1 VEERV
6 DYTVLGRTG
15 LKVSRLGLGC
25 GGVSRL
31 GQKEGGSVKAAVS
44 IVEHAIAL
52 GINVIDTAPVYD
64 TEEIVAAAL
73 KGKRDEIVLSSKSL
87 LPKTLSRLS
96 PSSIGNRFYRYGSN
110 LLTRLISGNELRR
123 NIESSLCRLETD
135 YLDICHL
142 HAVTKSQYFHV
153 VSELC
158 HLHAVTKSQYFHVV
172 SELLPTLE
180 RLREE
185 GKIRFLGIT
194 ETLADT
200 DHRMLVK
207 AMEDDCWDVMMM
219 CFNFDE
225 TSGRHFVLPEARK
238 RNVGIMIMSA
248 AKPAVAGQP
257 HRKLRSRIRSFSG
270 SARIKNLSSR
280 ANSENSPFATAYRY
294 CLDEPGVHV
303 VLMGT
308 GNREHL
314 AANVRAI
321 NEGPL
326 DPETRTRLEHG
337 ARISELSHNW

>member
-1 VEERV
+1 MEERV

-87 LPKTLSRLS
+87 LPKDLSRLS

-135 YLDICHL
+135 YLDI
-142 HAVTKSQYFHV
+142 
-153 VSELC
+153 C

-337 ARISELSHNW
+337 ARKSELSHNW

>member
-1 VEERV
+1 MEERV

-87 LPKTLSRLS
+87 LPKDLSRLS

-142 HAVTKSQYFHV
+142 Q
-153 VSELC
+153 
-158 HLHAVTKSQYFHVV
+158 AVTKSQYFHVV

>member
-87 LPKTLSRLS
+87 LPKDLSRLS

-153 VSELC
+153 VSEL
-158 HLHAVTKSQYFHVV
+158 
-172 SELLPTLE
+172 LPTLE

-194 ETLADT
+194 GTLADT

-280 ANSENSPFATAYRY
+280 ANSENFPFATAYRY

-303 VLMGT
+303 VLTGT

-321 NEGPL
+321 NEGLL

>member
-1 VEERV
+1 MEERV

-87 LPKTLSRLS
+87 LPKDLSRLS

-142 HAVTKSQYFHV
+142 Q
-153 VSELC
+153 
-158 HLHAVTKSQYFHVV
+158 AVTKSQYFHVV

-257 HRKLRSRIRSFSG
+257 NRKLRSRSRSFSG

-314 AANVRAI
+314 AANVRAV
-321 NEGPL
+321 NFAHASFADL
-326 DPETRTRLEHG
+326 L
-337 ARISELSHNW
+337 

>member
-1 VEERV
+1 MEERV

-87 LPKTLSRLS
+87 LPKDLSRLS

-142 HAVTKSQYFHV
+142 Q
-153 VSELC
+153 
-158 HLHAVTKSQYFHVV
+158 AVTKSQYFHVV

-314 AANVRAI
+314 AANVRAV
-321 NEGPL
+321 NFTHAPFTDL
-326 DPETRTRLEHG
+326 L
-337 ARISELSHNW
+337 

>member
-1 VEERV
+1 MEERV

-25 GGVSRL
+25 GGASRL

-87 LPKTLSRLS
+87 LPKDLSRLS

-135 YLDICHL
+135 YLDI
-142 HAVTKSQYFHV
+142 
-153 VSELC
+153 C

-321 NEGPL
+321 NEGSL

-337 ARISELSHNW
+337 ARKSELSHNW

>member
-1 VEERV
+1 MEERV

-87 LPKTLSRLS
+87 LPKDLSRLS

-135 YLDICHL
+135 YLDI
-142 HAVTKSQYFHV
+142 
-153 VSELC
+153 C

-314 AANVRAI
+314 AANVRAV
-321 NEGPL
+321 NFTHASFTDL
-326 DPETRTRLEHG
+326 L
-337 ARISELSHNW
+337 

>member
-87 LPKTLSRLS
+87 LPKDLSRLS

-110 LLTRLISGNELRR
+110 LLTRLINGNELRR

-135 YLDICHL
+135 YLDI
-142 HAVTKSQYFHV
+142 
-153 VSELC
+153 C

>member
-1 VEERV
+1 MEERV

-87 LPKTLSRLS
+87 LPKDLSRLS

-135 YLDICHL
+135 YLDI
-142 HAVTKSQYFHV
+142 
-153 VSELC
+153 C

-337 ARISELSHNW
+337 ARISQLSHN

>member
-1 VEERV
+1 MEERV

-87 LPKTLSRLS
+87 LPKDLSRLS

-135 YLDICHL
+135 YLDI
-142 HAVTKSQYFHV
+142 
-153 VSELC
+153 C